1 MLLQDIEN
9 LLPGYFILGHPVVCV
24 CVCGRSDRILLQDVI
39 TGFDSRSFC
48 CTVWSAVGI
57 ILLSVCPSAV
67 CLSVC
72 LWRCALWLSGSVYRA
87 KSCSS
92 VFLAWKFLF
101 VPSDTFAVGCIV

>member
-48 CTVWSAVGI
+48 CTV
-57 ILLSVCPSAV
+57 
-67 CLSVC
+67 
-72 LWRCALWLSGSVYRA
+72 
-87 KSCSS
+87 
-92 VFLAWKFLF
+92 
-101 VPSDTFAVGCIV
+101 